1 MGNESR
7 DARSTVAHSEARKS
21 TIRAQSESVDS
32 YALRSASHEGGKSG
46 MRRLLIALT
55 LVLLVAV
62 SVGVGVLVAGWPR
75 WQEAW
80 F

>member
-1 MGNESR
+1 
-7 DARSTVAHSEARKS
+7 
-21 TIRAQSESVDS
+21 
-32 YALRSASHEGGKSG
+32 
-46 MRRLLIALT
+46 MRRFLIALT